1 MVRRSSGSRR
11 AVRVREGR
19 SSLILLYCSIVM
31 KRIQGHEDA
40 LYLPGM
46 IHGVLF
52 VLLCLLLWFTRKPSG
67 WSYPRCALIFGAAL
81 LPFGPF
87 FVEPWLK
94 REDARKRAMAQ
105 NTSPSKTNEHS
116 SRRDQPQA
124 SARDER
130 S

>member
-1 MVRRSSGSRR
+1 MLRTSIGRLR
-11 AVRVREGR
+11 AVSLLEGL
-19 SSLILLYCSIVM
+19 SYLILLYCSIVM
-31 KRIQGHEDA
+31 KRIQGHENA
-40 LYLPGM
+40 IYIPGM
-46 IHGVLF
+46 IHGLLF

-67 WSYPRCALIFGAAL
+67 WSYLRCALIFGAAL

-87 FVEPWLK
+87 FLEPWLK
-94 REDARKRAMAQ
+94 REDARMRSMGQ

>member
-1 MVRRSSGSRR
+1 MLSTSIGRL
-11 AVRVREGR
+11 RVVSLLEGL
-19 SSLILLYCSIVM
+19 SYLVLLYCSIVM
-31 KRIQGHEDA
+31 KKIQGKEVDVFI
-40 LYLPGM
+40 PGM

-52 VLLCLLLWFTRKPSG
+52 ILLCLLLWIARKPSG

-87 FVEPWLK
+87 FLEPWLK
-94 REDARKRAMAQ
+94 REDARKRAMVQ